1 MSHSRPTARIAAGI
15 LLAPLLLPFPAQGAQ
30 GSDIADRLL
39 CELMQKPASTR
50 NQTRGVHTPA
60 VRPGEYRAKMSE
72 ARAAEQRVQQNRAKA
87 QPAPRFT
94 HPRKNAKPR
103 MSSDRLSGR

>member
-15 LLAPLLLPFPAQGAQ
+15 LLAALLLPCPAQGAPV
-30 GSDIADRLL
+30 SDSGDRLL
-39 CELMQKPASTR
+39 CERMQTPASTR
-50 NQTRGVHTPA
+50 NQTRGVRTPA

-72 ARAAEQRVQQNRAKA
+72 ARAAEQRVRQNRAKA

-94 HPRKNAKPR
+94 HPRRNAKPR
-103 MSSDRLSGR
+103 MSSDRLTGR

>member
-1 MSHSRPTARIAAGI
+1 MSHSRQTAHIAAGI
-15 LLAPLLLPFPAQGAQ
+15 LRAALLVPCPAQGARI
-30 GSDIADRLL
+30 SDIGDGHL

-60 VRPGEYRAKMSE
+60 VRPGEYRAKMNE
-72 ARAAEQRVQQNRAKA
+72 ARAAEQRVRQNRAKA
-87 QPAPRFT
+87 QPAPGFT

-103 MSSDRLSGR
+103 MSSDRLTGR

>member
-1 MSHSRPTARIAAGI
+1 MSHSRQTARIAAGI
-15 LLAPLLLPFPAQGAQ
+15 LFAALLSPCLAQGAPV
-30 GSDIADRLL
+30 SDSGDRLL
-39 CELMQKPASTR
+39 CELSQTPASTR

-60 VRPGEYRAKMSE
+60 MRPGEYRAKMNE
-72 ARAAEQRVQQNRAKA
+72 ARAAEQRVRQNRAKA

-103 MSSDRLSGR
+103 MSSDRLTGR